1 MEMTKQL
8 PFAACAAQA
17 MCQKGRAVEVW
28 HAEPVFARVPPAQLF
43 FSALGP
49 CWSAVPL
56 QRLHGLRFIRFI
68 QWERCWRLA
77 SHHTAELSH
86 VEMAVQGAGVRRL
99 LLECR
104 YRQ

>member
-28 HAEPVFARVPPAQLF
+28 HAEPVFDRVPPTQLSF
-43 FSALGP
+43 RHLVRAGLLCRYSA
-49 CWSAVPL
+49 CMA
-56 QRLHGLRFIRFI
+56 IRFI

-104 YRQ
+104 YPQ